1 MSNVHISYFYIGFS
15 VGSSLASWTSSER
28 PAQTLSVPPVVHYLQ
43 DPSSAVFVVVASETL
58 FCPQSVLL
66 LCVAVLCYIGAQT
79 GFNCRLHLFHTDTSR
94 KRHYWDTLLS
104 LHFRFSVSTC
114 LPCSTILFQTWVVLF
129 HLLSVCHTFCF
140 LSPSVLWYL
149 FANPVWNSPLLTARG
164 LVVIKMKS
172 GILVLSEVCLP
183 CWTCCSCHTGLHHIS
198 GQHNCHFSF
207 GLSFPVS
214 SRCSQALFVWSSS
227 ARLQPVNP
235 CCPLHQISLHYV
247 LVRCSSNT
255 LLLISFEIFLLSP
268 WKHQTT
274 QRKTSTSERF
284 LCLSL

>member
-1 MSNVHISYFYIGFS
+1 MSNIRISYFYINFR
-15 VGSSLASWTSSER
+15 VGSLLASAASFS
-28 PAQTLSVPPVVHYLQ
+28 PAQTLSVPPVVRYLQ
-43 DPSSAVFVVVASETL
+43 DPSSVVFVVVASETL

-66 LCVAVLCYIGAQT
+66 LSVAVLCYIRAQT
-79 GFNCRLHLFHTDTSR
+79 GFNCRLLLFHTDTSR

-104 LHFRFSVSTC
+104 FHFRFSVSTC
-114 LPCSTILFQTWVVLF
+114 LPCSPILFQTWVVLF
-129 HLLSVCHTFCF
+129 HFLSACHTFCF

-172 GILVLSEVCLP
+172 GVLVLSEVCLT
-183 CWTCCSCHTGLHHIS
+183 CRTCCSCHTGLHHIS

-214 SRCSQALFVWSSS
+214 LWYSQALFVWSSS

-235 CCPLHQISLHYV
+235 CCPLNQVSLHYV

-255 LLLISFEIFLLSP
+255 LLLISFEVFLLSP

-274 QRKTSTSERF
+274 QWKTSPGERF